1 MRRWGH
7 LAQRGGPAQHGE
19 RHQRQH
25 SAEVGQWRGIAA
37 SRRGAQAGGWCG
49 GDDPAA
55 TFLPT
60 HRGVSRDLRTVTRRH
75 KETSRKGRPRRR
87 ERRGTWAWFTVVPD
101 RLAEIAAVFR

>member
-7 LAQRGGPAQHGE
+7 LAQRGGQLNTANAT
-19 RHQRQH
+19 
-25 SAEVGQWRGIAA
+25 SANTRPRSASGAA

-60 HRGVSRDLRTVTRRH
+60 HRGVSRDLPTVTRRH